1 MTLKLKPEKKAEH
14 EKEKRWIKQR
24 RENIIW
30 QKYMLA
36 VVYYMNVVK
45 RCKAFY
51 SGDNQ
56 LEKKEEAMQRVH
68 LDIKKQNTIPNC

>member
-1 MTLKLKPEKKAEH
+1 
-14 EKEKRWIKQR
+14 
-24 RENIIW
+24 
-30 QKYMLA
+30 MLA

-68 LDIKKQNTIPNC
+68 LDIKKQNTIQIARLISGNRQLQKNIFIVLQSS